1 MNWFGRSEVD
11 DELSGLRTV
20 GIVLGPYRNLTTLV
34 ASVLSLHPECQVLN
48 HAGKRLL
55 SSRRDFIGAYSDK
68 RLAAFCRAAV
78 RASRGGRR
86 GDYGGSIL
94 LSHAFD
100 NEQLRSLYEA
110 RYGQRPVKEH
120 ITSLVWKESQFVT
133 SRIRSAPDTI
143 HALMASAPK
152 VRFLLPVRNPM
163 DCAMSNVKTG
173 HAERVTASSEHAQT
187 EMLEWI
193 LENLAW
199 FAALERQYPERF
211 FSFYEDDP
219 PATIGQG
226 LAALLELDPDERWS
240 ESLPLAFTVNER
252 AYGHTAE
259 MYSTFESAM
268 QCHFRDLPDL
278 ESRLRTLVG
287 TANPS

>member
-1 MNWFGRSEVD
+1 MSWFAGPKVD
-11 DELSGLRTV
+11 EELSDLRTV
-20 GIVLGPYRNLTTLV
+20 GIALGPYRNLTTLV

-55 SSRRDFIGAYSDK
+55 SSRRDFIGAYSDR

-78 RASRGGRR
+78 QASGGGRR

-100 NEQLRSLYEA
+100 SEQLRSLYEE
-110 RYGQRPVKEH
+110 RYGQRAVKEH

-133 SRIRSAPDTI
+133 SQIRSSPHTI
-143 HALMASAPK
+143 HALMAKAPK
-152 VRFLLPVRNPM
+152 VRFFLPVRNPL

-173 HAERVTASSEHAQT
+173 HAARVTTTPEHAQT

-199 FAALERQYPERF
+199 FAALESQYPERL
-211 FSFYEDDP
+211 FSFYEDDA
-219 PATIGQG
+219 PATIGSG
-226 LAALLELDPDERWS
+226 LAALLQLDPDEKWE
-240 ESLPLAFTVNER
+240 ESFPVAFTVNER
-252 AYGHTAE
+252 TYGHSAE
-259 MYSTFESAM
+259 MYATFETAM
-268 QCHFRDLPDL
+268 QRHFAELPEI
-278 ESRLRTLVG
+278 ESRLRKLVG
-287 TANPS
+287 APSPS